1 MKIDFILPDI
11 GEGIVECELVEWHI
25 QEGEAVAEDQP
36 VADVMTDKALVEITA
51 MHTGT
56 ITKHYWNKGDVAKVG
71 KPLFQIE
78 VSTEEAAKHP
88 EVTQVAEEDATPE
101 AVTEPAVVPTCSDQP
116 RIRPGKALASPAVR
130 RMARELELDLSQV
143 QGSGRDGR
151 VLKEDL
157 LALQGDESCPAATP
171 DDSVSRPA
179 AVNRTTPIKG
189 VQAAMAR
196 QMQDAY
202 SSIPHF
208 TYVEELDVTELEAL
222 RLQLRPEFEKDGLRL
237 SLMPFMM
244 KAIAL
249 AVQQYPVLNSRVNA
263 ECTEITWLA
272 DVNIGMAADTP
283 MGLLVPNVKQVQHK
297 SLKELA
303 AEVNRLADA
312 ARQGKLPP
320 DSMKGGSISISNI
333 GVIGGTVATPII
345 NKPEVAIVALGRIQ
359 QLPRFNSKGE
369 VEARQILNVSW
380 SGDHRVIDGATM
392 ARFCNLWKSYLE
404 QPARMLVDLR

>member
-56 ITKHYWNKGDVAKVG
+56 ITRHYWNKGDVAKVG

-78 VSTEEAAKHP
+78 VSAEEAARHP
-88 EVTQVAEEDATPE
+88 EVTQVAEDAAPAAATE
-101 AVTEPAVVPTCSDQP
+101 AVTAPTCSDQP
-116 RIRPGKALASPAVR
+116 RTRPGKALASPAVR

-157 LALQGDESCPAATP
+157 LALQGDESRPAVAS

-179 AVNRTTPIKG
+179 AVNRTVSIKG

-208 TYVEELDVTELEAL
+208 TYAEELDVTELEAL

-249 AVQQYPVLNSRVNA
+249 AVQQYPLLNSRVNA
-263 ECTEITWLA
+263 ECTEITYLA

-303 AEVNRLADA
+303 AEINRLTDA

>member
-56 ITKHYWNKGDVAKVG
+56 ITRHYWNKGDVAKVG

-78 VSTEEAAKHP
+78 VSAEEAAKHP
-88 EVTQVAEEDATPE
+88 EVTQVTEDAEPIKPLDPPPTPE
-101 AVTEPAVVPTCSDQP
+101 ASVSNET
-116 RIRPGKALASPAVR
+116 RPGKALASPAVR

-143 QGSGRDGR
+143 PGSGKEGR

-157 LALQGDESCPAATP
+157 LAWQQGDAPQSAASSPAAT
-171 DDSVSRPA
+171 SV
-179 AVNRTTPIKG
+179 AVDRTEPLRG
-189 VQAAMAR
+189 VKAAMAR

-208 TYVEELDVTELEAL
+208 TYAEELDITELDAL
-222 RLQLRPEFEKDGLRL
+222 RQQLKPEFEKDGLRL

-263 ECTEITWLA
+263 DCTEITYLS

-283 MGLLVPNVKQVQHK
+283 MGLLVPNVKQVQHQ

-303 AEVNRLADA
+303 TEINRLTDA
-312 ARQGKLPP
+312 ARLGKLPP

-404 QPARMLVDLR
+404 HPARMLVDLR